1 MKAPAFWQNHNLISV
16 LFTPFGYLY
25 QSLGWVRTRMTKPYR
40 SSLPVLCVGN
50 LTSGG
55 TGKTPLTAWLA
66 DRLTQKGY
74 KPVILTRGYGG
85 SLKGPLLVTSE
96 HKAEQCG
103 DEPLLLRQ
111 YADIV
116 VSRNRAEGAA
126 FIESQ
131 QKFDIIIMDDG
142 FQNPQ
147 LQKDMVILVF
157 DGAIG
162 IQNGKLFP
170 AGPLRTSVDK
180 GLKQADMICV
190 NGKDQTQ
197 ISSLSKMVP
206 CYEFTLSPSALIAP
220 PHDKKRYL
228 AFAGIGRPSRFFE
241 SLEQTGYEVIETHS
255 FGDHHMYRPVEL
267 EALAQ
272 AAQKQEAL
280 LITTEKDW
288 VRLPKIWQSRVA
300 YLPVQA
306 SFHASIIKDIDKKLQ
321 RLAQR

>member
-1 MKAPAFWQNHNLISV
+1 MKAPAFWQNHNLISLV
-16 LFTPFGYLY
+16 LSPLGYLY
-25 QSLGWVRTRMTKPYR
+25 QCLGWARARVTKPYR

-66 DRLTQKGY
+66 DRLINKGY
-74 KPVILTRGYGG
+74 RPVILTRGYGG
-85 SLKGPLLVTSE
+85 NLKGPVFVTPD
-96 HKAEQCG
+96 HDAKQCG

-116 VSRNRAEGAA
+116 VSHNRADGAA
-126 FIESQ
+126 FIEAQ
-131 QKFDIIIMDDG
+131 DRFDIIIMDDG

-162 IQNGKLFP
+162 VQNGKFFP
-170 AGPLRTSVDK
+170 AGPLRTALHW
-180 GLKQADMICV
+180 GLKQADMICF
-190 NGKDQTQ
+190 NGKDQTG
-197 ISSLSKMVP
+197 ISLLSDNTA
-206 CYEFTLSPSALIAP
+206 CYEFSLLPSPLIAP
-220 PHDKKRYL
+220 PHDTKHYL
-228 AFAGIGRPSRFFE
+228 AFAGIGRPSRFFD
-241 SLEQTGYEVIETHS
+241 SLEQTGYQVIETHS
-255 FGDHHMYRPVEL
+255 FGDHHAYRPVEL

-272 AAQKQEAL
+272 SAEKQNAM

-300 YLPVQA
+300 YLPVKA
-306 SFHASIIKDIDKKLQ
+306 SFDASNAKDIDKKLQ